1 MNIDYSQ
8 AKEQLEKMFEKDTGY
23 RHIIFWFDPPRNFF
37 DSVQNDAF
45 PDAKTFIF
53 ENNPFTL
60 KTLLETKDTKSN
72 YLIYFPCEKPKDSEN
87 WLEDML
93 LYGEVY
99 YADTIAL
106 TMNRLG
112 IKAPEL
118 RESVSKHI
126 HFFDSQDRIVSLTK
140 KIKLSD
146 STAPADFEMA
156 MLSVI
161 VKSPKEKSF
170 DYILREIIFDGAD
183 GDKYESVCKYGLS
196 ELFWNL
202 AGELYNYVGVQDV
215 QKLAE
220 SFLVTSVFKRTA
232 FKVETPVLK
241 SLVMSDNTENAEI
254 FVDTLLKTDDRY
266 PELEHRIFSSL
277 KIKELI
283 APKGI
288 DSLKDCDTFEEF
300 DGFITSSIISSLA
313 GGSYDYDFYLRVID
327 DSRISSYW
335 YKRYESRYDFI
346 RAVIAFRKAM
356 AVEIQSGLQAEQY
369 LTVYSDTLWKIDNAY
384 RHLIN
389 CHSRLEG
396 KTEEENSIVSE
407 ADDSYETQF
416 LSKLGGEFSKSLL
429 AKEPSFSFGGFKS
442 AKNFFHDRINH
453 TAKKQFVIISDAL
466 RYEVGMDLVKR
477 LNSKEAFKGF
487 ARIDCQYTTLPSVTK
502 FGMAALLPNR
512 EISYENK
519 SVYVDGKTS
528 DGTVARDAIL
538 KSSSDGYAAI
548 QYDDIMDM
556 KKEDLRAYM
565 KDKSLVY
572 IYHNTIDHAGENG
585 LDTFEACNDAIDQ
598 IIELIQRLYNMLQI
612 SNYIVTSD
620 HGFIYRN
627 KKIPNSAKYKSYS
640 FVSLDDFDPRYIV
653 VNDDVTFNFTN
664 RFSMDYL
671 GGCKGNVIVP
681 FGYDFFKTPSGAKA
695 YIHGGASI
703 QELLTPVITLSEMR
717 SGAPGNV
724 VEPVQ
729 VRLKSVIRKIMNKS
743 FALQFEQ
750 MEKVEG
756 KKKAAELELY
766 FVDESN
772 NVISNV
778 ANVVFNKTTDNLDE
792 RTFDVRFLLKNQDY
806 DRTRRYFLI
815 MKDSET
821 GEIVSDD
828 QQFVIDIVKFKMF

>member
-681 FGYDFFKTPSGAKA
+681 F
-695 YIHGGASI
+695 
-703 QELLTPVITLSEMR
+703 
-717 SGAPGNV
+717 
-724 VEPVQ
+724 
-729 VRLKSVIRKIMNKS
+729 RL
-743 FALQFEQ
+743 
-750 MEKVEG
+750 
-756 KKKAAELELY
+756 
-766 FVDESN
+766 
-772 NVISNV
+772 
-778 ANVVFNKTTDNLDE
+778 
-792 RTFDVRFLLKNQDY
+792 RFLQNAK
-806 DRTRRYFLI
+806 R
-815 MKDSET
+815 SESVYPWWRLDPRAVNPCHHAERDEEWST
-821 GEIVSDD
+821 W
-828 QQFVIDIVKFKMF
+828 